1 MWAVSPLKALLR
13 GLETIG
19 RVGLGEGTG
28 RSACCTM
35 LELAPVQVR
44 VTRLREPAQSYVSP
58 TRRVLPLQALE
69 SQTVPWTGV

>member
-1 MWAVSPLKALLR
+1 MWAVSPLEVLLR

-28 RSACCTM
+28 RSTCGM
-35 LELAPVQVR
+35 KLELAAVQVR

-58 TRRVLPLQALE
+58 MRRVLLLQALE